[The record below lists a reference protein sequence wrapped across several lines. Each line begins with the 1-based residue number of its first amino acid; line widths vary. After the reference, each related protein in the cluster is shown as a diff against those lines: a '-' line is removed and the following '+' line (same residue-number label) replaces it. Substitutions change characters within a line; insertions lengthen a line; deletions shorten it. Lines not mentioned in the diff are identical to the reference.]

1 MIRQPI
7 VVVMGHVDHGKT
19 SLLDSIRSTSV
30 AKKEA
35 GAITQHIGAYEVPVS
50 VLHEVCGPLIA
61 KMGMKFTIP
70 GLLFIDTPGHE
81 AFTNLRERGGSIADI
96 AILVVDVMQ
105 GFQPQTIE
113 SLKILRQYKTPFIL
127 AANKIDLV
135 SGWKK
140 NDTNCFS
147 DSLSSQQEHVAQRL
161 DEKIYELVG
170 RLGELGIESERFDRI
185 TEFTKQAVIV
195 PVSAKSGEGISELLL
210 FLAGLS
216 QKFLESTLKTEVS
229 GPAKGSIIEVKE
241 ERGLG
246 TVMDVIIYDGT
257 LNKGD
262 SIIFGTINGAKETK
276 VRGLLKPRLPSEITD
291 PADRYKHVEGVSAAA
306 GVRVYAPDLEGAL
319 SGSPVLEAK
328 SGEQEKELMDEINE
342 QIKRILFES
351 KDVGVVLKADT
362 LGSTEALIRL
372 LSAAGIAV
380 RDTGIGKVTKSDV
393 ANARGVAG
401 EDRYLGAILAFN
413 VAVGEDAKEE
423 ADSSRIPVFSS
434 EVIYDLV
441 EQYSKWA
448 GAEKE
453 ADKKITLE
461 SLPLPAKILVLPN
474 HFFRESKPAVFGIE
488 VLDGTLKA
496 KVKLVNAHGD
506 EVGEVGGMQHDKKP
520 VELATRGMQVAISI
534 DEAVCGK
541 TFTASELLFTK
552 ISRRE
557 AEQLREKGALSPMEL
572 ALLDEI
578 LDITRPAR
586 I

>member
-35 GAITQHIGAYEVPVS
+35 GAITQHIGAYEVPAD
-50 VLHEVCGPLIA
+50 VLQETCGPLIR
-61 KMGMKFTIP
+61 KMGMKITVP

-96 AILVVDVMQ
+96 AILVVDITQ

-127 AANKIDLV
+127 AANKIDLLQ
-135 SGWKK
+135 GWRSA
-140 NDTNCFS
+140 DTNCFG
-147 DSLSSQQEHVAQRL
+147 DSVASQRPEAAQRL
-161 DEKIYELVG
+161 DEKIYGLVG

-185 TEFTKQAVIV
+185 TVFTKQVVIV

-216 QKFLESTLKTEVS
+216 QKFLESSLKTEVS

-246 TVMDVIIYDGT
+246 TVIDVILYDGT

-276 VRGLLKPRLPSEITD
+276 VRGLLKPKLPSEITD
-291 PADRYKHVEGVSAAA
+291 SADKYKHVEGVSAAA

-319 SGSPVLEAK
+319 SGSPLLEAK

-342 QIKRILFES
+342 QIRGILFES

-441 EQYSKWA
+441 GQYSKWA
-448 GAEKE
+448 GAQKE

-520 VELATRGMQVAISI
+520 VELATSGMSVAISV
-534 DEAVCGK
+534 DGAVCGK

-578 LDITRPAR
+578 LEITRPAR